1 VLGTRGTAGASA
13 LAAALLAAAVSS
25 APGQTAIYG
34 AGLQAWLGCWSAELS
49 AVRTDAAPTIV
60 CITPTASVDIADVL
74 TVQDGRIVARE
85 TLDATGRP
93 RPIDAA
99 RCTGERSARW
109 STDRRRLFVHSIGT
123 CAGVSSS
130 TSGLLAVGADGDWID
145 VEAVSAGGG
154 ASVRVARYRE
164 VAPPAALPSAARS
177 ALRAQ
182 ALATRSVRAAA
193 SAPVRAEDVLEAS
206 RVLDAAVVDAWILE
220 RAQQFDITSTDL
232 AALVNL
238 GVPTRITDALGAVA
252 EPQSYTLARGVDDAS
267 SLAHA
272 STYDEWYDMPLGWG
286 WGWGYGIPVGLRR
299 GAGFRDARRFGFYR
313 PPIGIVRGHGGRPRG
328 RGESGQGGYPRGG
341 GREGR
346 DGHDGGQHGGGANRP
361 PAGDPRRAP
370 AAQPSG
376 GTVRLGKPRG

>member
-1 VLGTRGTAGASA
+1 
-13 LAAALLAAAVSS
+13 
-25 APGQTAIYG
+25 
-34 AGLQAWLGCWSAELS
+34 
-49 AVRTDAAPTIV
+49 
-60 CITPTASVDIADVL
+60 
-74 TVQDGRIVARE
+74 
-85 TLDATGRP
+85 
-93 RPIDAA
+93 
-99 RCTGERSARW
+99 
-109 STDRRRLFVHSIGT
+109 
-123 CAGVSSS
+123 
-130 TSGLLAVGADGDWID
+130 
-145 VEAVSAGGG
+145 
-154 ASVRVARYRE
+154 
-164 VAPPAALPSAARS
+164 
-177 ALRAQ
+177 
-182 ALATRSVRAAA
+182 
-193 SAPVRAEDVLEAS
+193 VLEAS